1 LRLAFGY
8 NGRIVSGKLK
18 LFVLVAVLVS
28 LSGMAAAAWLTPRY
42 YAGELSKE
50 LPLGR
55 ADYATSTTC
64 RSCHPDHYES
74 WHRTFHRTM
83 TQEAS
88 PTTVRGRFDGKPV
101 TYWGK
106 TIRPY
111 EEDGRFFFEYLDPA
125 TGQRL
130 RTLEILRTV
139 GSRRYQQYLALQ
151 PGSSGNYVRLE
162 ILWHIEDQRWVH
174 MNGVF
179 LGHDD
184 NPFEAQTAVWNQG
197 CIMCHNTGPVPNAV
211 NWQEITQRFMS
222 GQMVRGGRELEYE
235 SEVAEL
241 GIGCAACHSPGSV
254 HAKRNRNPFRRY
266 LLHITGQD
274 DNTIV
279 NPSELDKER
288 SIEVCGQCHGQRLP
302 KSLSMVKSWTETGPT
317 YRAGDD
323 LDAHVDVVFRDTE
336 PLDSSHPPDLFELRF
351 WGDGTPRLTAYEL
364 QGIKLSAC
372 HQKGE
377 LTCGSCHTMHGGDV
391 RGQLPPAHRTKA
403 ACTGCHA
410 GIVSNLSQHTR
421 HKADSAGSDCFSC
434 HMPKMVYG
442 IMEIHRSH
450 HIEVPDPARDAEH
463 ARPNACTSCH
473 LDRSL
478 AWAGQSARQWWGE
491 RFEIPAARGDGAAVE
506 IADSVASLL
515 GGDPVQR
522 AVAARMAGRDDTQLT
537 PQARALLIP
546 HLLIAMKRDRYPAVR
561 RFAARS
567 IAAIATS
574 LAAAGLDLGMAD
586 GLAAFDF
593 IGPAEERARI
603 LADLEARW
611 AAAPKDALP
620 APDPGLLL
628 DSAYQP
634 RSADVEHLLEQ
645 AAARSKEVNIGE

>member
-1 LRLAFGY
+1 
-8 NGRIVSGKLK
+8 
-18 LFVLVAVLVS
+18 
-28 LSGMAAAAWLTPRY
+28 
-42 YAGELSKE
+42 
-50 LPLGR
+50 
-55 ADYATSTTC
+55 
-64 RSCHPDHYES
+64 
-74 WHRTFHRTM
+74 M
-83 TQEAS
+83 TQEAN
-88 PTTVRGRFDGKPV
+88 PRTVRGRFDGQPV

-111 EEDGRFFFEYLDPA
+111 AEDGRFFFEYLDPA
-125 TGQRL
+125 TGERL
-130 RTLEILRTV
+130 QTREILRTV
-139 GSRRYQQYLALQ
+139 GSRRYQQYLARA
-151 PGSSGNYVRLE
+151 PGSRGNYIRLE
-162 ILWHIEDQRWVH
+162 LLWHIEDQRWVH

-179 LGHDD
+179 LGHDG
-184 NPFEAQTAVWNQG
+184 NAFESQVAVWNQG

-211 NWQEITQRFMS
+211 NWKEITERFKS
-222 GQMVRGGRELEYE
+222 GQMVSGGTALEYE

-254 HAKRNRNPFRRY
+254 HARRNRNPFRRY
-266 LLHITGQD
+266 LLHLTGQD

-288 SIEVCGQCHGQRLP
+288 SVEVCGQCHGQRLP
-302 KSLSMVKSWTETGPT
+302 KSLSMVKAWTETGPT

-336 PLDSSHPPDLFELRF
+336 PLDTNHPPDLFELRF

-364 QGIKLSAC
+364 QGIELSAC

-391 RGQLPPAHRTKA
+391 HGQLPPAHRTKA
-403 ACTGCHA
+403 ACAGCHA
-410 GIVSNLSQHTR
+410 GIVANLSQHTR
-421 HKADSAGSDCFSC
+421 HRPNSAGSDCFSC
-434 HMPKMVYG
+434 HMPRMVYG

-450 HIEVPDPARDAEH
+450 HIEVPDPARDARH

-478 AWAGQSARQWWGE
+478 AWAAQSARQWWGE
-491 RFEIPAARGDGAAVE
+491 HFEIPAARGDGAPIE

-522 AVAARMAGRDDTQLT
+522 AVAARLAGRDDTQLT
-537 PQARALLIP
+537 PRARALLIP
-546 HLLIAMKRDRYPAVR
+546 HLLTAMKRDRYPAVR
-561 RFAARS
+561 RFAAKS
-567 IAAIATS
+567 VAAISAS
-574 LAAAGLDLGMAD
+574 LAAAGLDLGMAG

-593 IGPAEERARI
+593 IGPVEARDRALAE
-603 LADLEARW
+603 LEARW
-611 AAAPKDALP
+611 AAAPKDTLP

-634 RSADVEHLLEQ
+634 RSADVERLIEQ